1 MTNSDVTVASLTL
14 TATDQAASVKLGDG
28 TTSGDTLK
36 IGNTTYEFVA
46 TGKTAQTGNTA
57 IELGS
62 TATVADAMKAI
73 AAKAGSGVAYDS
85 TKGVLTTGTN
95 DITAAFTN
103 VTNPTTVAYNANS
116 KVSVAGFT
124 ATAGTAADQIAV
136 GLKGGV
142 TTAVSALQSAITSMS
157 SVMQGL
163 GNYSN
168 TLTGMTTYTK
178 SLTDAVTN
186 GVSALTDAD
195 MAAASAKLT
204 SLQTKQS
211 LAIKSLT
218 IANGQSQ
225 NILSLFQG

>member
-1 MTNSDVTVASLTL
+1 
-14 TATDQAASVKLGDG
+14 
-28 TTSGDTLK
+28 
-36 IGNTTYEFVA
+36 
-46 TGKTAQTGNTA
+46 
-57 IELGS
+57 
-62 TATVADAMKAI
+62 
-73 AAKAGSGVAYDS
+73 
-85 TKGVLTTGTN
+85 
-95 DITAAFTN
+95 
-103 VTNPTTVAYNANS
+103 
-116 KVSVAGFT
+116 
-124 ATAGTAADQIAV
+124 
-136 GLKGGV
+136 
-142 TTAVSALQSAITSMS
+142 MS